1 MALLLCTHIPAS
13 RCRGAASTSSAPT
26 GTPSRPCRV
35 RGRAPRCAHAPIAAA
50 DRRRAGLVDVFS
62 NDTSFEI
69 VGQASTRGEALERA
83 PPGTPGASSVAAT
96 VIGRCASTG
105 GASRLGPG
113 GRAHSPGADRLFRA
127 RRPAPSTDAPWP
139 CQPGWRRQCRLNSG
153 YRPRRLPGQP
163 STGSQLSSGSPRR
176 DRVRWTHNVGG
187 ADAGRGRDLLIGAV
201 CRPTPTHPPRRQ
213 HWGWRSAKS
222 WQLSNALES
231 LPPGPR
237 EPLGSYAAAD
247 PRGRHR
253 RGRTA

>member
-1 MALLLCTHIPAS
+1 LALLLCTHIPAS

-50 DRRRAGLVDVFS
+50 DRRRAGLVDVCS

-113 GRAHSPGADRLFRA
+113 GRAHSPGADKLLQGQETGALNGRALAMSTRLATTMSSQLRLPTSTTT
-127 RRPAPSTDAPWP
+127 RPALDGFPTIFRLAATGP
-139 CQPGWRRQCRLNSG
+139 CAVDPQRRRC
-153 YRPRRLPGQP
+153 
-163 STGSQLSSGSPRR
+163 
-176 DRVRWTHNVGG
+176 
-187 ADAGRGRDLLIGAV
+187 
-201 CRPTPTHPPRRQ
+201 
-213 HWGWRSAKS
+213 
-222 WQLSNALES
+222 
-231 LPPGPR
+231 
-237 EPLGSYAAAD
+237 
-247 PRGRHR
+247 
-253 RGRTA
+253 